1 MISISELR
9 KNTLFSGVK
18 VSELRRIL
26 PTLRQEYYP
35 RSAEIC
41 REGEPGSCIYIILSG
56 QVKLTMTEN
65 ARTETLAYLNAG
77 DFFGE
82 ASVLSNEPRMVTA
95 EVVIDAEILLLSQQ
109 HFYDLVERDPTVM
122 HNVIRTIDRRLRR
135 RTLGMFHQQ
144 PKQSQIVAVYS
155 PKRIAVKTFV
165 AVNLA
170 MSLVK
175 QTEQAVVILDMTMNS
190 PNVAEILSCA
200 VENTIGDADITEERV
215 KQALMQ
221 ISAGF
226 ALFPMP
232 SDLLRAGKIS
242 REQIAGI
249 LSVLKTLFQ
258 YIVINTSAEISNNTF
273 EALDLSDKVVLLSPI
288 GEEPPVGMFDH
299 QDLIPVYY
307 FLPDTPQT
315 DAHLTEAAPLILPPG
330 QIAEQQFYERGE
342 IIVAEDPVSDES
354 ETINRIARHVAD
366 MRIGL
371 ALGGM
376 AARCLSHIGVLK
388 VLEEHHI
395 PIDMIAGSNAGA
407 IIGALYAFGMKAA
420 DIEQFALDLKR
431 HLPLVSMRD
440 FSPLTGGL
448 LSQRRIISL
457 LTEYLP
463 EKLTFHS
470 LKIPLRIITMT
481 LDVGQKL
488 ALNSGSLFN
497 GLEASLAIPG
507 IFPPVKYDGKFLVDG
522 SIINPVP
529 ISDLL
534 EMGADILVG
543 INSFAPLTP
552 SYSPPPL
559 HYQNLVGYA
568 DNLKIVD
575 IIIRSFQNLQYEIS
589 TAKAMIA
596 DLTIAPELIGYSW
609 SDFSKAEGII
619 TSGKKAAE
627 QALPELINVINNH
640 KIYSKL

>member
-18 VSELRRIL
+18 VSELRRML

-56 QVKLTMTEN
+56 QVKLIITEN
-65 ARTETLAYLNAG
+65 ARTETLSYLNAG

-82 ASVLSNEPRMVTA
+82 ASVLSNEPRTVTA
-95 EVVIDAEILLLSQQ
+95 EVVIDAEILFLTQQ

-170 MSLVK
+170 VSLSK
-175 QTEQAVVILDMTMNS
+175 QTGQSVVILDMTMS
-190 PNVAEILSCA
+190 GANVAEILSLSIQKM
-200 VENTIGDADITEERV
+200 IGEDDITEERV
-215 KQALMQ
+215 KQALTQ
-221 ISAGF
+221 ISSGIH
-226 ALFPMP
+226 LFSMP
-232 SDLLRAGKIS
+232 ADLLRAGKIS

-288 GEEPPVGMFDH
+288 GEEPPTGMFDH

-307 FLPDTPQT
+307 FFSDAPQT

-330 QIAEQQFYERGE
+330 DIAEERFYERGE
-342 IIVAEDPVSDES
+342 IIVTDEPFSDES
-354 ETINRIARHVAD
+354 STINRIARHVAD
-366 MRIGL
+366 MRVGL

-388 VLEEHHI
+388 VLEEHQI

-407 IIGALYAFGMKAA
+407 IIGALYAFGMKAT
-420 DIEQFALDLKR
+420 DIEQIALDLKR

-440 FSPLTGGL
+440 FSPFKGGL
-448 LSQRRIISL
+448 LSQRRIMNL

-488 ALNSGSLFN
+488 ALNSGSLFS

-522 SIINPVP
+522 STINPVP

-552 SYSPPPL
+552 SYTPPPL
-559 HYQNLVGYA
+559 NYENLVGYA

-575 IIIRSFQNLQYEIS
+575 IMIRSFQNLQYEIS

-619 TSGKKAAE
+619 TAGKKAAE
-627 QALPELINVINNH
+627 QALPEILNVINNH

>member
-41 REGEPGSCIYIILSG
+41 REGEPGSCMYIILSG
-56 QVKLTMTEN
+56 QVKLTMTER

-82 ASVLSNEPRMVTA
+82 ASILSNEPRAVTA

-155 PKRIAVKTFV
+155 PKRIAIKTVV

-170 MSLVK
+170 ISLGK
-175 QTEQAVVILDMTMNS
+175 QTDQSVVILDMTMS
-190 PNVAEILSCA
+190 KPNVAETLSLSIRT
-200 VENTIGDADITEERV
+200 TIGDDDITEERV
-215 KQALMQ
+215 KEALLQ
-221 ISAGF
+221 ITPGVD
-226 ALFPMP
+226 LFPMP
-232 SDLLRAGKIS
+232 PDLLRAGKIS
-242 REQIAGI
+242 REQIAGV
-249 LSVLKTLFQ
+249 LSVLKTSFQ

-288 GEEPPVGMFDH
+288 AEEPPVGMFDH
-299 QDLIPVYY
+299 QELIPVYY
-307 FLPDTPQT
+307 FVPEQPQP

-330 QIAEQQFYERGE
+330 YIAEQRFYERGE
-342 IIVAEDPVSDES
+342 IVVIADPSSDES

-376 AARCLSHIGVLK
+376 ASRCLSHIGVLK

-407 IIGALYAFGMKAA
+407 IIGALYAFGMKAG
-420 DIEQFALDLKR
+420 DIEQVMLDMKR

-440 FSPLTGGL
+440 FSPFQGGL
-448 LSQRRIISL
+448 LSQRRIMKL
-457 LTEYLP
+457 LSEYLP
-463 EKLTFHS
+463 EKLTFHN
-470 LKIPLRIITMT
+470 LKIPLRVITMT

-488 ALNSGSLFN
+488 ALNSGSLFS

-507 IFPPVKYDGKFLVDG
+507 IFPPVRYEGKFLVDG
-522 SIINPVP
+522 SMINPVP

-552 SYSPPPL
+552 SYTPPPMN
-559 HYQNLVGYA
+559 YRNLVGYS

-575 IIIRSFQNLQYEIS
+575 IMIRSFQNLQYEIS

-596 DLTIAPELIGYSW
+596 DLTIVPELIGYSW
-609 SDFSKAEGII
+609 NDFSKAEGII
-619 TSGKKAAE
+619 NAGKKAAE
-627 QALPELINVINNH
+627 QAIPELMNVINNH